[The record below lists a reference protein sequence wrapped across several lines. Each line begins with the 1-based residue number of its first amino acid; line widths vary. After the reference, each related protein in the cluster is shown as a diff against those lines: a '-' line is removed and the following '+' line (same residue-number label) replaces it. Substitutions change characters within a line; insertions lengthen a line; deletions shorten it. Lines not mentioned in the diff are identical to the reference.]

1 MGTSAI
7 RAVVVHRATD
17 YARLLANHATR
28 GQAEFFLR
36 SRGQD
41 INAVEAE
48 DQTIQ
53 LALAAVQAQIP
64 ARWRR
69 ATVERA
75 ELNRFLF
82 EPDDII
88 IAVGQDGL
96 VANLAK
102 YLEGQLVV
110 GINPLPARF
119 DGVLVRHAP
128 GAASQLFAR
137 IDAARD
143 IAVEHRTMVE
153 ASLDDGQRLLA
164 LNEIFIGHRSHQSAR
179 YRISWDKHEER
190 HSSSGVIACTGTG
203 ASGWA
208 RSINSGRAA
217 PLALPAPADPR
228 LAFFVREAWP
238 SKATDASL
246 TAGTCDAHHSL
257 GIVSEMNDGGVIFG
271 DGIEDDFL
279 RFDWGRNVT
288 VRVAAE
294 ALRLALQTT
303 S

>member
-1 MGTSAI
+1 MRTSAV

-17 YARLLANHATR
+17 YTRLLATHATR

-41 INAVEAE
+41 ISTLE
-48 DQTIQ
+48 DEDHSIQ

-64 ARWRR
+64 SRWRR
-69 ATVERA
+69 AAVERA

-88 IAVGQDGL
+88 IVVGQDGL

-102 YLEGQLVV
+102 YLAGQLVV

-128 GAASQLFAR
+128 EAASSLFAR
-137 IDAARD
+137 IDAAREV
-143 IAVEHRTMVE
+143 AVERRTMVE

-164 LNEIFIGHRSHQSAR
+164 LNEVFIGHRSHQSAR
-179 YRISWDKHEER
+179 YRISWDNREER

-208 RSINSGRAA
+208 RSVNSGRAA
-217 PLALPAPADPR
+217 PLSLPAPADLR
-228 LAFFVREAWP
+228 LAFFVREAWL
-238 SKATDASL
+238 SKTTGATL
-246 TAGTCDAHHSL
+246 TAGACDADHTL
-257 GIVSEMNDGGVIFG
+257 DIVSEMNDGGVIFG

-279 RFDWGRNVT
+279 RFDWGRKVT
-288 VRVAAE
+288 VRIATE
-294 ALRLALQTT
+294 SLRLATQT
-303 S
+303 

>member
-1 MGTSAI
+1 MRSSAV

-17 YARLLANHATR
+17 YARLLATHATR

-41 INAVEAE
+41 INTLEAE
-48 DQTIQ
+48 DRVIQ
-53 LALAAVQAQIP
+53 LALATVHGAIP

-75 ELNRFLF
+75 ELSRFLF
-82 EPDDII
+82 EPDDLVL
-88 IAVGQDGL
+88 AVGQDGL

-102 YLEGQLVV
+102 YLAGQLVI

-119 DGVLVRHAP
+119 DGVLVRHSP
-128 GAASQLFAR
+128 DGAAPLFAR

-143 IAVEHRTMVE
+143 IAFEQRTMVE
-153 ASLDDGQRLLA
+153 ALLDDGQRLLA
-164 LNEIFIGHRSHQSAR
+164 LNEVFIGHRSHQSAR
-179 YRISWDKHEER
+179 YQLSWDNRKER
-190 HSSSGVIACTGTG
+190 HSSSGVIACSGTG

-208 RSINSGRAA
+208 RSVNFGRAT
-217 PLALPAPADPR
+217 PLALPAPTDPS

-238 SKATDASL
+238 SKATGTTL
-246 TAGTCDAHHSL
+246 TAGMCDSDRSL
-257 GIVSEMNDGGVIFG
+257 DIVSEMNDGGVIFG
-271 DGIEDDFL
+271 DGIEEDFL
-279 RFDWGRNVT
+279 RFDWGRKVI

-294 ALRLALQTT
+294 SLRLAAQAP
-303 S
+303 